1 VFVLVGTALAQA
13 QKNQSDTLT
22 VSNSK
27 EQVVVLN
34 TVVDRVNQTLT
45 VRGLSF
51 GSPAPQVWCETYLMT
66 VISAT
71 DTELVVFLPAAVPD
85 GTHLLSVVRGP
96 SEKDR
101 GFFNMNVGTPG
112 RGPVG
117 PAGPAGPKG
126 DTGAVG
132 PKGDA
137 GAAGSKGDTGV
148 IGPKGDTG
156 AVGPKG
162 DTGAAGA
169 KGDTG
174 ATGPKGDAGV
184 AGPVG
189 PQGDVGPAGPAGPTG
204 PVGPQGEV
212 GSTGATG
219 AVGPKGDTGATGP
232 KGDTGATGG
241 TGATGASGPQGPMGL
256 MGPLG
261 PQGLPGISGYFI
273 ASTPSTTVTVAGNST
288 TSMSVSCP
296 AGKNVIG
303 GGYESTQAAG
313 NYAVH
318 PVSMFPSAADT
329 WRVTLRVSGIN
340 NAVTIT
346 FRVYAICAAS

>member
-1 VFVLVGTALAQA
+1 MRLLNRTAFTAVVFVLMGTALAQA

-45 VRGLSF
+45 IRGLSF

-85 GTHLLSVVRGP
+85 GTHLLSVIRGP

-101 GFFNMNVGTPG
+101 AYFNMNVGTPG
-112 RGPVG
+112 RGPTG

-132 PKGDA
+132 PKGDT
-137 GAAGSKGDTGV
+137 GAAGPKGDTGAIGPKGDTGAV
-148 IGPKGDTG
+148 GPKGDTG

-162 DTGAAGA
+162 DTGAAGP
-169 KGDTG
+169 TG
-174 ATGPKGDAGV
+174 A
-184 AGPVG
+184 
-189 PQGDVGPAGPAGPTG
+189 
-204 PVGPQGEV
+204 VGPQGEA

-232 KGDTGATGG
+232 KGDTGATGA
-241 TGATGASGPQGPMGL
+241 TGATGPQGPMGL

-261 PQGLPGISGYFI
+261 PQGLPGISGFVI
-273 ASTPSTTVTVAGNST
+273 ASTPFAAVTVAGNST
-288 TSMSVSCP
+288 TTMSASCP

-303 GGYESTQAAG
+303 GGYESSQTG
-313 NYAVH
+313 GTNYALH

>member
-1 VFVLVGTALAQA
+1 MRLLNRTAFTAVVFVIMGTALAQA

-45 VRGLSF
+45 IRGLSF

-85 GTHLLSVVRGP
+85 GTHLLSVLRGP

-101 GFFNMNVGTPG
+101 GFFNMSVGTPG
-112 RGPVG
+112 RGPAG

-132 PKGDA
+132 PKGDT
-137 GAAGSKGDTGV
+137 GAAGSKGDTGAAGSKGDTGAIGPKGDTGDV
-148 IGPKGDTG
+148 GPKGDTG

-162 DTGAAGA
+162 DTGAAGP

-174 ATGPKGDAGV
+174 LA
-184 AGPVG
+184 
-189 PQGDVGPAGPAGPTG
+189 G

-212 GSTGATG
+212 GPP
-219 AVGPKGDTGATGP
+219 GPAGSTGP
-232 KGDTGATGG
+232 KGDTGATGAI
-241 TGATGASGPQGPMGL
+241 GATGPQGPMGL
-256 MGPLG
+256 MGPVG
-261 PQGLPGISGYFI
+261 PQGLPGVSGYFI

-288 TSMSVSCP
+288 TSMSASCP

-303 GGYESTQAAG
+303 GGYESAQAAAT